1 MRHDSRDDRDGEMAT
16 VRESS
21 LVVDPNPTTEGRSG
35 RMTWSDCSR
44 GDVARIVGRA
54 SALPGVALADSLV
67 RRTTKHH

>member
-1 MRHDSRDDRDGEMAT
+1 MAT

-44 GDVARIVGRA
+44 RAQTGDVARIVGRA